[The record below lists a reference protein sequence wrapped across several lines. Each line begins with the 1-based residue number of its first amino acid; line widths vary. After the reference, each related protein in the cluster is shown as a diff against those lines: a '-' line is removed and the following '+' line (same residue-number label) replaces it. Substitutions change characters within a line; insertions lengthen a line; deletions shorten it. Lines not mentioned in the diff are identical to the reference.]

1 MQPSF
6 LFGVVYKKIPVLN
19 LNAGHV
25 ASSPLFSFHL
35 AMFETEKRLWI
46 SFLGL
51 LSLSLFSCPS
61 LLSMTFLESTVCQ
74 ESLESV

>member
-25 ASSPLFSFHL
+25 ASSPLFGFYL
-35 AMFETEKRLWI
+35 AMFETEKCLWV
-46 SFLGL
+46 SFLSL
-51 LSLSLFSCPS
+51 LSLSLSSCPS
-61 LLSMTFLESTVCQ
+61 LLSMAFLESLCR